1 MTCSNQRIQATA
13 AHGIRLRIQ
22 ARRELHRGHGRVAVE
37 ILRVAAV
44 LRPKDADVWADLAAA
59 LEAVGDRRGS
69 ASSAKIATALREI
82 VK

>member
-1 MTCSNQRIQATA
+1 
-13 AHGIRLRIQ
+13 
-22 ARRELHRGHGRVAVE
+22 VE